1 MSDTSSEGNSSG
13 ARMLER
19 RVSNNRAD
27 LSGDQRMNYFLAW
40 FNQWSELQKKD
51 FVKVLADKMTGGSAT
66 VNGDFADEFDSIN
79 MNGGE
84 HNKKPPSLFSCQV
97 KLFREW
103 FSGWSDDQKNYLVMR
118 LQAIDG
124 EFYAK
129 YEKYVSDPEA
139 VSKGQEKDYFE
150 PGVPPEMVRK
160 SSRSVLG
167 PHSMSPTPPAVGY
180 SSNNFSGVS
189 SIQSA
194 RPATIEERSDS
205 LGGDEENCMTDE
217 LKNGNTADSDGNL
230 ESDSELKEINSYCGQ
245 DPDGDTDTNY
255 QKQLTTIAE

>member
-1 MSDTSSEGNSSG
+1 MSAKSEEGNNSG

-51 FVKVLADKMTGGSAT
+51 FVKVLAEKMSGGSTAI
-66 VNGDFADEFDSIN
+66 NGNMSDEFDSLNI
-79 MNGGE
+79 NGGGE
-84 HNKKPPSLFSCQV
+84 NAKKPPSLFSCQV

-139 VSKGQEKDYFE
+139 ATKGLEKDYFE

-167 PHSMSPTPPAVGY
+167 PHSISPTPPAVGY
-180 SSNNFSGVS
+180 TSNNFSGTS
-189 SIQSA
+189 SIESA
-194 RPATIEERSDS
+194 RPATIEERVDS
-205 LGGDEENCMTDE
+205 V
-217 LKNGNTADSDGNL
+217 
-230 ESDSELKEINSYCGQ
+230 ESDEIGTSSVPGTQNSEESEAQNDLYTLKESKDIDSQ
-245 DPDGDTDTNY
+245 ESDPLADINY
-255 QKQLTTIAE
+255 QKQLSTIAE